1 MRPKQLRAKD
11 LRAWAVVPIR
21 AIKDPRITPATLRV
35 LVAYCSYADAM
46 GRTFVSQPR
55 IGQDI
60 GMGKSGVSYHAV
72 KLRKLGYIT
81 YCKPFFRG
89 QRSTSNRVVYE
100 PSMKL
105 EESIRARLTPKQQ
118 IQLGEAEAMMKEE
131 HKQAKSGPN
140 LLTDLDLSKLMADFQ
155 CLTADFFSRAKG
167 AGWFIDPDQA
177 DRASRMLANQAVE
190 LLREPHSAEEVAA

>member
-1 MRPKQLRAKD
+1 MRPQQLKAKD
-11 LRAWAVVPIR
+11 LRAWAIVPIR
-21 AIKDPRITPATLRV
+21 AIKDPRMTPATLRV

-60 GMGKSGVSYHAV
+60 GMGKTGVSYHAV

-89 QRSTSNRVVYE
+89 QRSTSNRIVYD
-100 PSMKL
+100 PSLKL
-105 EESIRARLTPKQQ
+105 EESIRARLTTRQQ
-118 IQLGEAEAMMKEE
+118 IQLGEAEERMKQE
-131 HKQAKSGPN
+131 HTQAKSGPN
-140 LLTDLDLSKLMADFQ
+140 MADDLDLSKLRADFQ

-167 AGWFIDPDQA
+167 AGWWISPDIE
-177 DRASRMLANQAVE
+177 DRAAMMLANQAVE
-190 LLREPHSAEEVAA
+190 LLREPHSDETEAA

>member
-11 LRAWAVVPIR
+11 LRAWAIVPIR
-21 AIKDPRITPATLRV
+21 AIKDPRMTPATLRV

-60 GMGKSGVSYHAV
+60 GMGKTGVSYHAV

-89 QRSTSNRVVYE
+89 QRSTSNRIVYD
-100 PSMKL
+100 PSLKL
-105 EESIRARLTPKQQ
+105 EESIRARLTTRQQ
-118 IQLGEAEAMMKEE
+118 IQLGEAEERMKQE
-131 HKQAKSGPN
+131 HTQAKSGPN
-140 LLTDLDLSKLMADFQ
+140 MADDLDLSKLRADFQ

-167 AGWFIDPDQA
+167 AGWWISPDIE
-177 DRASRMLANQAVE
+177 DRAAIMLANQAVE
-190 LLREPHSAEEVAA
+190 LLREPHSDETEAA

>member
-1 MRPKQLRAKD
+1 MRPKQLKAKD

-21 AIKDPRITPATLRV
+21 AIKDPRMTPATLRV

-60 GMGKSGVSYHAV
+60 GMGKTGVSYHAV

-118 IQLGEAEAMMKEE
+118 MQLGEAEAMMKQE
-131 HKQAKSGPN
+131 HTQAKSGPN
-140 LLTDLDLSKLMADFQ
+140 MLTDLDLSKLMADFQ

-190 LLREPHSAEEVAA
+190 LLREPHRDEEVAA

>member
-1 MRPKQLRAKD
+1 MRPKQLKAKD

-21 AIKDPRITPATLRV
+21 AIKDPRMTPATLRV

-190 LLREPHSAEEVAA
+190 LLREPHRDEEVAA

>member
-1 MRPKQLRAKD
+1 MRPKQLKAKD

-140 LLTDLDLSKLMADFQ
+140 LLTGLDLSKLMADFQ

-190 LLREPHSAEEVAA
+190 LLREPHRDEEVAA

>member
-1 MRPKQLRAKD
+1 MRPKQLKAKD

-21 AIKDPRITPATLRV
+21 AIKDPRMTPATLRV

-60 GMGKSGVSYHAV
+60 GMGKTGVSYHAV

-140 LLTDLDLSKLMADFQ
+140 MLTDLDLSKLMADFQ

-190 LLREPHSAEEVAA
+190 LLREPHRAEEVAA

>member
-1 MRPKQLRAKD
+1 MRPKQLKAKD
-11 LRAWAVVPIR
+11 LRAWAIVPIR
-21 AIKDPRITPATLRV
+21 AIKDPRMTPATLRV

-60 GMGKSGVSYHAV
+60 GMGKTGVSYHAV

-89 QRSTSNRVVYE
+89 QRSTSNRIVYD
-100 PSMKL
+100 PSLKL
-105 EESIRARLTPKQQ
+105 EESIRARLTTRQQ
-118 IQLGEAEAMMKEE
+118 IQLGEAEERMKQE
-131 HKQAKSGPN
+131 HTQAKSGPN
-140 LLTDLDLSKLMADFQ
+140 MADDLDLSKLRADFQ

-167 AGWFIDPDQA
+167 AGWWISPDIE
-177 DRASRMLANQAVE
+177 DRAAIMLANQAVE
-190 LLREPHSAEEVAA
+190 LLREPHSDETEAA

>member
-190 LLREPHSAEEVAA
+190 LLREPHRAEEVAA

>member
-1 MRPKQLRAKD
+1 MRPKQLKAKD

-131 HKQAKSGPN
+131 HRQAKSGPN

-190 LLREPHSAEEVAA
+190 LLREPHRDEEVAA

>member
-1 MRPKQLRAKD
+1 MRPQQLKAKD

-140 LLTDLDLSKLMADFQ
+140 LLTGLDLSKLMADFQ

-190 LLREPHSAEEVAA
+190 LLREPHRAEEVAA

>member
-1 MRPKQLRAKD
+1 MRPKQLKAKD

-190 LLREPHSAEEVAA
+190 LLREPHRDEEVAA

>member
-1 MRPKQLRAKD
+1 MRPKQLKAKD

-190 LLREPHSAEEVAA
+190 LLREPHRAEEVAA

>member
-1 MRPKQLRAKD
+1 LRPQQLKAKD
-11 LRAWAVVPIR
+11 LRAWAIVPIR
-21 AIKDPRITPATLRV
+21 AIKDPRMTPATLRV

-60 GMGKSGVSYHAV
+60 GMGKTGVSYHAV

-89 QRSTSNRVVYE
+89 QRSTSNRIVYD
-100 PSMKL
+100 PSLKL
-105 EESIRARLTPKQQ
+105 EESIRARLTTRQQ
-118 IQLGEAEAMMKEE
+118 IQLGEAEERMKQE
-131 HKQAKSGPN
+131 HTQAKSGPN
-140 LLTDLDLSKLMADFQ
+140 MADDLDLSKLRADFQ

-167 AGWFIDPDQA
+167 AGWWISPDIE
-177 DRASRMLANQAVE
+177 DRAAIMLANQAVE
-190 LLREPHSAEEVAA
+190 LLREPHSDETEAA

>member
-11 LRAWAVVPIR
+11 LRAWAIVPIR
-21 AIKDPRITPATLRV
+21 AIKDPRMTPATLRV

-60 GMGKSGVSYHAV
+60 GMGKTGVSYHAV

-89 QRSTSNRVVYE
+89 QRSTSNRIVYD
-100 PSMKL
+100 PSLKL
-105 EESIRARLTPKQQ
+105 EESIRARLTTRQQ
-118 IQLGEAEAMMKEE
+118 IQLGEAEERMKQE
-131 HKQAKSGPN
+131 HTQAKSGPN
-140 LLTDLDLSKLMADFQ
+140 MADDLDLSKLRADFQ

-167 AGWFIDPDQA
+167 AGWWISPDIE
-177 DRASRMLANQAVE
+177 DRAAIMLANQAVE
-190 LLREPHSAEEVAA
+190 LLREPHSNETEAA

>member
-1 MRPKQLRAKD
+1 MRPKQLKAKD

-21 AIKDPRITPATLRV
+21 AIKDPRMTPATLRV

-60 GMGKSGVSYHAV
+60 GMGKTGVSYHAV

-140 LLTDLDLSKLMADFQ
+140 MLTDLDLSKLMADFQ

-190 LLREPHSAEEVAA
+190 LLREPHRDEEVAA

>member
-1 MRPKQLRAKD
+1 MRPQQLKAKD
-11 LRAWAVVPIR
+11 LRAWAIVPIR
-21 AIKDPRITPATLRV
+21 AIKDPRMTPATLRV

-60 GMGKSGVSYHAV
+60 GMGKTGVSYHAV

-89 QRSTSNRVVYE
+89 QRSTSNRIVYD
-100 PSMKL
+100 PSLKL
-105 EESIRARLTPKQQ
+105 EESIRARLTTRQQ
-118 IQLGEAEAMMKEE
+118 IQLGEAEERMKQE
-131 HKQAKSGPN
+131 HTQAKSGPN
-140 LLTDLDLSKLMADFQ
+140 MADDLDLSKLRADFQ

-167 AGWFIDPDQA
+167 AGWWISPDIE
-177 DRASRMLANQAVE
+177 DRAAIMLANQAVE
-190 LLREPHSAEEVAA
+190 LMREPHSDETEAA

>member
-1 MRPKQLRAKD
+1 LRPQQLKAKD
-11 LRAWAVVPIR
+11 LRAWAIVPIR
-21 AIKDPRITPATLRV
+21 AIKDPRMTPATLRV

-60 GMGKSGVSYHAV
+60 GMGKTGVSYHAV

-89 QRSTSNRVVYE
+89 QRSTSNRIVYD
-100 PSMKL
+100 PSLKL
-105 EESIRARLTPKQQ
+105 EESIRARLTTRQQ
-118 IQLGEAEAMMKEE
+118 IQLGEAEERMKQE
-131 HKQAKSGPN
+131 HTQAKSGPN
-140 LLTDLDLSKLMADFQ
+140 MADDLDLSKLRADFQ

-167 AGWFIDPDQA
+167 AGWWISPDIE
-177 DRASRMLANQAVE
+177 DRAAIMLANQAVE
-190 LLREPHSAEEVAA
+190 LMREPHSDETEAA

>member
-1 MRPKQLRAKD
+1 MRPQQLKAKD
-11 LRAWAVVPIR
+11 LRAWAIVPIR
-21 AIKDPRITPATLRV
+21 AIKDPRMTPATLRV

-60 GMGKSGVSYHAV
+60 GMGKTGVSYHAV

-89 QRSTSNRVVYE
+89 QRSTSNRIVYD
-100 PSMKL
+100 PSLKL
-105 EESIRARLTPKQQ
+105 EESIRARLTTRQQ
-118 IQLGEAEAMMKEE
+118 IQLGEAEERMKQE
-131 HKQAKSGPN
+131 HTQAKSGPN
-140 LLTDLDLSKLMADFQ
+140 MADDLDLSKLRADFQ

-167 AGWFIDPDQA
+167 AGWWISPDIE
-177 DRASRMLANQAVE
+177 DRAAIMLANQAVE
-190 LLREPHSAEEVAA
+190 LLREPHSDETEAA

>member
-1 MRPKQLRAKD
+1 MRPQQLKAKD
-11 LRAWAVVPIR
+11 LRAWAIVPIR
-21 AIKDPRITPATLRV
+21 AIKDPRMTPATLRV

-60 GMGKSGVSYHAV
+60 GMGKTGVSYHAV

-89 QRSTSNRVVYE
+89 QRSTSNRIVYD
-100 PSMKL
+100 PSLKL
-105 EESIRARLTPKQQ
+105 EESIRARLTTRQQ
-118 IQLGEAEAMMKEE
+118 IQLGEAEERMKQE
-131 HKQAKSGPN
+131 HTQAKSGPN
-140 LLTDLDLSKLMADFQ
+140 MADELDLSKLRADFQ

-167 AGWFIDPDQA
+167 AGWWISPDIE
-177 DRASRMLANQAVE
+177 DRAAIMLANQAVE
-190 LLREPHSAEEVAA
+190 LLREPHSDETEAA